1 MAYTFVPTVP
11 GEGFVED
18 IVGEVEVAEAG
29 EGGES
34 RRNGAEEFVCGEGE
48 VEEEWE
54 VGNVGGERGGEVH
67 FGEVEGGDV
76 VVVVADDVEL
86 GAIRDGGI
94 PRRQNGWCGVSN
106 G

>member
-1 MAYTFVPTVP
+1 MK
-11 GEGFVED
+11 EGFVED

-76 VVVVADDVEL
+76 VAVVADDVEL

>member
-1 MAYTFVPTVP
+1 M
-11 GEGFVED
+11 
-18 IVGEVEVAEAG
+18 
-29 EGGES
+29 
-34 RRNGAEEFVCGEGE
+34 
-48 VEEEWE
+48 
-54 VGNVGGERGGEVH
+54 GNVGGERGGEVH